1 MLRAIGGMRLARAGL
16 LLFVV
21 GLWQLLWVWG
31 LPAYVLSPIDILK
44 HFFAAL
50 GSEEL
55 YQHIGASLLR
65 SLPGFAIGALL
76 GIALGLLAG
85 IARAFEQMLSPVV
98 FLTYPVPKI
107 VMLPLFMLW
116 FGIGDLS
123 KILIIALACFYPMY
137 INAYYGAKSTSALLV
152 WSALNLGA
160 DRRQVFRKVVVPSA
174 LPLIFAGLRVS
185 LALSFIVMFATEM
198 INASSGLGHLIRA
211 AESGLRFDLMYVSLA
226 TIAIIAYEF
235 GLFLF
240 RADRLMEAWYSL
252 YRALGGFALA
262 AVVGVAL
269 GMLMGRSRLVAA
281 MLEPLFSGTYAV
293 PKLAL
298 FPIFIFVFG
307 IGSLSKVALVFLECL
322 YPMVIITSQGARN
335 VNRVLLWSAQNMGA
349 SRGDIL
355 RRIVIPATAPF
366 IFAGFRVALPV
377 AMIVVVIT
385 EMISSADGLGY
396 QVIISVSSLKTDR
409 MLAIVVVIALLG
421 WLLDRAL
428 VVLRDRL
435 VYWEKLETYYV

>member
-1 MLRAIGGMRLARAGL
+1 MLFPSRIHLARAGV
-16 LLFVV
+16 LLFLV

-31 LPAYVLSPIDILK
+31 LPAYVLGPVDIVE

-76 GIALGLLAG
+76 GVALGLLAG
-85 IARAFEQMLSPVV
+85 VTRAFEQMLSPVI
-98 FLTYPVPKI
+98 FLSYPVPKI

-116 FGIGDLS
+116 FGIGDRS

-152 WSALNLGA
+152 WSALNMGA
-160 DRRQVFRKVVVPSA
+160 DRRQIFRKVVLPSA

-198 INASSGLGHLIRA
+198 INASSGLGLLL
-211 AESGLRFDLMYVSLA
+211 S
-226 TIAIIAYEF
+226 
-235 GLFLF
+235 

-262 AVVGVAL
+262 AVVGVTL
-269 GMLMGRSRLVAA
+269 GMLMGRSAFAA
-281 MLEPLFSGTYAV
+281 GLLEPLFSGTYAV

-322 YPMVIITSQGARN
+322 YPIVIITSQGARS
-335 VNRVLLWSAQNMGA
+335 VNRVLLWSARNMGA
-349 SRGDIL
+349 SRMEIL
-355 RRIVIPATAPF
+355 RRIVVPATAPF

-396 QVIISVSSLKTDR
+396 QVIYALSSLKTDR
-409 MLAIVVVIALLG
+409 MLALVVVIALLG
-421 WLLDRAL
+421 WLLDRSL
-428 VVLRDRL
+428 VALRDRL